1 MRMFA
6 IFCLMLVAAFL
17 GVADAAPGAA
27 PGRTGGDGTMMN
39 GMMTGGMMDSGMMM
53 SGPMLLACIIFGLL
67 ILVVLVLALFALI
80 KYLRNG
86 RS

>member
-27 PGRTGGDGTMMN
+27 PGRTGGDGTMM
-39 GMMTGGMMDSGMMM
+39 TGGMMDSGMMM

-67 ILVVLVLALFALI
+67 ILAVLVLALFALI